1 MLKGFHYPLT
11 PKGKST
17 LNPPPPWYYS
27 ADFLNIELWSDPA
40 AVAAVLPP
48 VLDPDPAAEGN
59 GNALFYDWQFSGANE
74 EYLDPAR
81 YQYREFFLLFDALFK
96 GKPVAYCPY
105 IFVDNDAAIHA
116 AAGGVGFLLTQMA
129 KLCGARVFATVST
142 GEKAELARRAGAD
155 EIIIYT
161 QTNFDEEVVR
171 RTDGRRVDVVYD
183 GVGRVTFEQ
192 SRRSLKPLGL
202 LALYGA
208 ASGPVLPFHLGRLG
222 QMGSL
227 YITRPIISKD
237 YVRTREELTA
247 IMDPVFEMYLVKK
260 LEVLIGPAYTLE
272 RAAEAHRDLES
283 RKSTGKL
290 VLSIGG

>member
-27 ADFLNIELWSDPA
+27 ADFPNIELWSDPA

-48 VLDPDPAAEGN
+48 VLDPDPAAEGQ
-59 GNALFYDWQFSGANE
+59 GNALFY
-74 EYLDPAR
+74 
-81 YQYREFFLLFDALFK
+81 
-96 GKPVAYCPY
+96 
-105 IFVDNDAAIHA
+105 
-116 AAGGVGFLLTQMA
+116 
-129 KLCGARVFATVST
+129 ARVFATVST
-142 GEKAELARRAGAD
+142 GEKAELARRAGAV

-161 QTNFDEEVVR
+161 QTNFDEEVVH
-171 RTDGRRVDVVYD
+171 RTGGRRVDVVYE
-183 GVGRVTFEQ
+183 GVGRATFEQ
-192 SRRSLKPLGL
+192 SLRSLKPLGL

-208 ASGPVLPFHLGRLG
+208 ASGPVPPFDLGRLG

-227 YITRPIISKD
+227 YITRPIISTD

-247 IMDPVFEMYLVKK
+247 IMDPVFEMYLAKK
-260 LEVLIGPAYTLE
+260 LEVLIGPACTLE
-272 RAAEAHRDLES
+272 HAAEAHRDLES
-283 RKSTGKL
+283 RESTGKL